1 VWVSSP
7 GGRETSE
14 GMEEPRQAPGPLE
27 PEKHGE
33 TSEPGSPQPE
43 AAEVE
48 SARLLAGQARER
60 LEQEGLDYEEIRR
73 LADEYV
79 ALDLGQD
86 LDAFVRWAREKA
98 AH

>member
-1 VWVSSP
+1 VDQP
-7 GGRETSE
+7 RD
-14 GMEEPRQAPGPLE
+14 EPVPLE

-33 TSEPGSPQPE
+33 TSEPGRPQPE

-48 SARLLAGQARER
+48 SARLLANEGRSELER
-60 LEQEGLDYEEIRR
+60 EGLDFEDVRR

-86 LDAFVRWAREKA
+86 LDAFVRWARDRA
-98 AH
+98 GH

>member
-1 VWVSSP
+1 
-7 GGRETSE
+7 
-14 GMEEPRQAPGPLE
+14 MEEPRQAPGPLE

-33 TSEPGSPQPE
+33 TSEPGNPQPE

-60 LEQEGLDYEEIRR
+60 LEPEGLDYEGIRR

-86 LDAFVRWAREKA
+86 LDAFVRWAREQA

>member
-1 VWVSSP
+1 M
-7 GGRETSE
+7 GFHTGRQ
-14 GMEEPRQAPGPLE
+14 GNKRRLREPRQAPGPLE

-43 AAEVE
+43 AAEVK

-60 LEQEGLDYEEIRR
+60 LEEEGLDYEGIRR

-86 LDAFVRWAREKA
+86 LDAFVRWAREQA